1 VMLLREPVNP
11 KPVNPSS
18 TLAWPGVDAI
28 IESYKAYNKGKHL
41 SIVPVQPPFGVHRF
55 VYLGAASFCNWIHLY
70 ECPAELPIFGTSLSI
85 VGYAGSFNV
94 SLIQFPDYLIYL
106 TQFLL
111 YPSSGTSRNPSF
123 WKKDSLWQDSD
134 SSIYLGASQTN
145 KQTNKHFATILS
157 CLKWQL
163 V

>member
-94 SLIQFPDYLIYL
+94 SLIQF
-106 TQFLL
+106 LL
-111 YPSSGTSRNPSF
+111 YPSSGTWRNPSF
-123 WKKDSLWQDSD
+123 EKGYPPT
-134 SSIYLGASQTN
+134 SSIYLGPH
-145 KQTNKHFATILS
+145 KQTKKNIL
-157 CLKWQL
+157 QQF
-163 V
+163 